1 VAVHTQDSPFN
12 NNKYR
17 VAIDMT
23 YQHSYAHSIADPA
36 AFWAEQ
42 ADHLAWYRKP
52 SLTLQENPDGTH
64 QWFAD
69 GRLNSCYLALDR
81 QIELGRGE
89 QAALLYDS
97 PVTGVQQAFTF
108 YQLRDE
114 VARLAGLLRQLGVGK
129 GDGVIIYMPMV
140 PQAAMAMLACARI
153 GAVHSVVFGGFAANE
168 LALRIDDAR
177 PALLLTASCGLE
189 FDRVIEYK
197 PLVDRALQLAS
208 HQPRHVLVLQRP
220 QARAPLQSGRDLDWQ
235 EALAGAEPVP
245 PVELA
250 AADPL
255 YIMYTSGTTGKPK
268 GIVRENGGNA
278 VALCY
283 AMRHIYG
290 MQAGDVWWGISDVGW
305 VVGHSLIVY
314 GPLMSGCTTVFYEG
328 KPIRTPDASAY
339 WRVVEQY
346 KVNALF
352 CAPTAM
358 RAIRKEDPD
367 GELIRNHDLS
377 SLRQLFLAGEKLDS
391 STHEWLERVTGKP
404 VHDHWWQTETGWP
417 VTAPCVGLDGSA
429 ARPGSSNRAVPGYHV
444 RVLDDDGHL
453 LGPNHQGAIVI
464 ALPLPPGCSQT
475 LWGDHER
482 YLQAYLRT
490 YPGYYHTGDGGYL
503 DDEGFVY
510 IMGRT
515 DDVINVSG
523 HRLSTGEMEDLVARH
538 PAVAECAVIGVHD
551 EIKGQVPLALVVLKD
566 GEGISEGQL
575 LVELVGRVREE
586 IGALAC
592 FNRVRLVKRLPK
604 TRSGKILR
612 AVLRKIA
619 DGQAYM
625 PPSTL
630 DDPAVLGEIEA
641 VLADLPRAG

>member
-1 VAVHTQDSPFN
+1 
-12 NNKYR
+12 
-17 VAIDMT
+17 MT
-23 YQHSYAHSIADPA
+23 YQHSYARSISDPV

-42 ADHLAWYRKP
+42 ADQLAWYHKP
-52 SLTLQENPDGTH
+52 RQTLINNTDGSH
-64 QWFAD
+64 CWFAD
-69 GRLNSCYLALDR
+69 GRLNSCYLALDH
-81 QIELGRGE
+81 QIEQGRGE
-89 QAALLYDS
+89 QTALIYDS
-97 PVTGVQQAFTF
+97 PVTATQQRFS
-108 YQLRDE
+108 YRELRDE
-114 VARLAGLLRQLGVGK
+114 VARLAGLLRELGVRK
-129 GDGVIIYMPMV
+129 GDGVVIYMPMV

-168 LALRIDDAR
+168 LALRIDDAK
-177 PALLLTASCGLE
+177 PTLVLTASCGLE

-197 PLVDRALQLAS
+197 PLIDRALQLAT

-220 QARAPLQSGRDLDWQ
+220 QAKAALQPGRDLDWQ
-235 EALAGAEPVP
+235 QALVNAQPVA
-245 PVELA
+245 PVELSA
-250 AADPL
+250 TDPL

-278 VALCY
+278 VALSY
-283 AMRHIYG
+283 TMRHIYG

-314 GPLMSGCTTVFYEG
+314 GPLMTGCTTVFYEG
-328 KPIRTPDASAY
+328 KPIRTPDAAAY

-346 KVNALF
+346 QVNALF

-358 RAIRKEDPD
+358 RAIRKEDPQ
-367 GELIRNHDLS
+367 GELLAGYDLS

-391 STHEWLERVTGKP
+391 STHQWLEQVTGKP

-417 VTAPCVGLDGSA
+417 VTAPCVGLEGSA

-444 RVLDDDGHL
+444 QVLDDDGHL
-453 LGPNHQGAIVI
+453 LGPNQQGAIVI

-475 LWGDHER
+475 LWGDHQR
-482 YLQAYLRT
+482 YLQAYLHT

-503 DDEGFVY
+503 DDDGFVY

-538 PAVAECAVIGVHD
+538 AAVAECAVIGVHD
-551 EIKGQVPLALVVLKD
+551 DIKGQVPLALVVLKD
-566 GEGISEGQL
+566 GEELAEQKL
-575 LVELVGRVREE
+575 QAELVASVREQ

-619 DGQAYM
+619 DGQAYV

>member
-1 VAVHTQDSPFN
+1 MS
-12 NNKYR
+12 
-17 VAIDMT
+17 
-23 YQHSYAHSIADPA
+23 YQHSYAQSIADPA

-42 ADHLAWYRKP
+42 ARSVAWYREP
-52 SLTLQENPDGTH
+52 TVVLENNADGTH
-64 QWFAD
+64 QWFPDAS
-69 GRLNSCYLALDR
+69 LNSCYLALDH
-81 QIELGRGE
+81 QIEQGRGD
-89 QAALLYDS
+89 QLALIYDS
-97 PVTGVQQAFTF
+97 PVTGTQQTF
-108 YQLRDE
+108 SYLQLREE
-114 VARLAGLLRQLGVGK
+114 VARLAGLLRQLGVQK

-177 PALLLTASCGLE
+177 PVLLLTASCGLE
-189 FDRVIEYK
+189 FERVIEYK
-197 PLVDRALQLAS
+197 PLVDRALALA
-208 HQPRHVLVLQRP
+208 RHRPHNVLVWQRP
-220 QARAPLQSGRDLDWQ
+220 QAQAPLQAGRDLDWAQ
-235 EALAGAEPVP
+235 SVADAQPVA
-245 PVELA
+245 PVELD

-278 VALCY
+278 VALHY
-283 AMRHIYG
+283 AMRTVYG
-290 MQAGDVWWGISDVGW
+290 MQPGDVWWGISDVGW

-314 GPLMSGCTTVFYEG
+314 GPLMCGCTSVFYEG

-367 GELIRNHDLS
+367 AELLRKHDLS

-391 STHEWLERVTGKP
+391 STHQWLERVSGKP

-417 VTAPCVGLDGSA
+417 VTAPCVGLEGSA
-429 ARPGSSNRAVPGYHV
+429 ARAGSSNRAVPGYHV
-444 RVLDDDGHL
+444 QVLDDDGHL
-453 LGPNHQGAIVI
+453 VGPNHQGAIVI

-475 LWGDHER
+475 LWGDHPR
-482 YLQAYLRT
+482 YVQAYLST

-503 DDEGFVY
+503 DEDGFVY

-551 EIKGQVPLALVVLKD
+551 DIKGQVPLALVVLKD
-566 GEGISEGQL
+566 GAGIAESQL
-575 LVELVGRVREE
+575 LVDLVASVREE

-592 FNRVRLVKRLPK
+592 FNQVRLVKRLPK

-619 DGQAYM
+619 DGQAYT
-625 PPSTL
+625 PPSTV
-630 DDPAVLGEIEA
+630 DDPAVLQEIEA
-641 VLADLPRAG
+641 VLSGLARAS

>member
-1 VAVHTQDSPFN
+1 
-12 NNKYR
+12 
-17 VAIDMT
+17 MT
-23 YQHSYAHSIADPA
+23 YQHSYEHSITDPA

-64 QWFAD
+64 RWFAD
-69 GRLNSCYLALDR
+69 GRLNSCYLALDH
-81 QIELGRGE
+81 QIEQGRGE
-89 QAALLYDS
+89 QTALIYDS
-97 PVTGVQQAFTF
+97 PVTGVQQSFT
-108 YQLRDE
+108 YQQLHDE

-177 PALLLTASCGLE
+177 PTLLLTASCGLE

-197 PLVDRALQLAS
+197 PLVDRALQLAR

-220 QARAPLQSGRDLDWQ
+220 QARAQLQAGRDLDWH
-235 EALAGAEPVP
+235 EALATAQPVP
-245 PVELA
+245 PVALDA
-250 AADPL
+250 GDPL

-346 KVNALF
+346 RVNALF

-367 GELIRNHDLS
+367 GELIRGHDLS

-391 STHEWLERVTGKP
+391 STHQWLERVSGKP

-417 VTAPCVGLDGSA
+417 VTAPCVGLEGSA

-444 RVLDDDGHL
+444 QVLDDEGHL
-453 LGPNHQGAIVI
+453 LGPDHQGAIVI

-566 GEGISEGQL
+566 GEGITEAQL

-619 DGQAYM
+619 DGEVYV

>member
-1 VAVHTQDSPFN
+1 
-12 NNKYR
+12 
-17 VAIDMT
+17 MT
-23 YQHSYAHSIADPA
+23 YQHSYARSISDPV

-42 ADHLAWYRKP
+42 ADQLAWYHKP
-52 SLTLQENPDGTH
+52 RQTLINNTDGSH
-64 QWFAD
+64 CWFAD
-69 GRLNSCYLALDR
+69 GRLNSCYLALDY
-81 QIELGRGE
+81 QIEQGRGE
-89 QAALLYDS
+89 QTALIYDS
-97 PVTGVQQAFTF
+97 PVTATQQRFS
-108 YQLRDE
+108 YRELRDE
-114 VARLAGLLRQLGVGK
+114 VARLAGLLRELGVRK
-129 GDGVIIYMPMV
+129 GDGVVIYMPMV

-168 LALRIDDAR
+168 LALRIDDAK
-177 PALLLTASCGLE
+177 PTLVLTASCGLE

-197 PLVDRALQLAS
+197 PLIDRALQLAS
-208 HQPRHVLVLQRP
+208 HQPRHVLVQQRP
-220 QARAPLQSGRDLDWQ
+220 QAKAALQPGRDLDWQ
-235 EALAGAEPVP
+235 QALVNAQPAA
-245 PVELA
+245 PVELSA
-250 AADPL
+250 TDPL

-278 VALCY
+278 VALSY
-283 AMRHIYG
+283 TMRHIYG

-314 GPLMSGCTTVFYEG
+314 GPLMTGCTTVFYEG
-328 KPIRTPDASAY
+328 KPIRTPDAAAY

-346 KVNALF
+346 QVNALF

-358 RAIRKEDPD
+358 RAIRKEDPH
-367 GELIRNHDLS
+367 GELLAEYDLS

-391 STHEWLERVTGKP
+391 STHQWLEQVTGKP

-417 VTAPCVGLDGSA
+417 VTAPCVGLEGSA

-444 RVLDDDGHL
+444 QVLDDDGHL
-453 LGPNHQGAIVI
+453 LGPNQQGAIVI

-475 LWGDHER
+475 LWGDHQR
-482 YLQAYLRT
+482 YLQAYLHT

-503 DDEGFVY
+503 DDDGFVY

-538 PAVAECAVIGVHD
+538 AAVAECAVIGVHD
-551 EIKGQVPLALVVLKD
+551 DIKGQVPLALVVLKD
-566 GEGISEGQL
+566 GEELAEQKL
-575 LVELVGRVREE
+575 QAELVASVREQ

-619 DGQAYM
+619 DGQAYV

>member
-1 VAVHTQDSPFN
+1 
-12 NNKYR
+12 
-17 VAIDMT
+17 MT
-23 YQHSYAHSIADPA
+23 YQHSYARSISDPV

-42 ADHLAWYRKP
+42 ADQLAWYHKP
-52 SLTLQENPDGTH
+52 RQTLINNTDGSH
-64 QWFAD
+64 CWFAD
-69 GRLNSCYLALDR
+69 GRLNSCYLALDY
-81 QIELGRGE
+81 QIEQGRGE
-89 QAALLYDS
+89 QTALIYDS
-97 PVTGVQQAFTF
+97 PVTATQQRFS
-108 YQLRDE
+108 YRELRDE
-114 VARLAGLLRQLGVGK
+114 VARLAGLLRELGVRK
-129 GDGVIIYMPMV
+129 GDGIVIYMPMV

-168 LALRIDDAR
+168 LALRIDDAK
-177 PALLLTASCGLE
+177 PTLVLTASCGLE

-197 PLVDRALQLAS
+197 PLIDRALQLAS
-208 HQPRHVLVLQRP
+208 HQPRHVLVQQRP
-220 QARAPLQSGRDLDWQ
+220 QAKAALQPGRDLDWQ
-235 EALAGAEPVP
+235 QALVNAQPVA
-245 PVELA
+245 PVELSA
-250 AADPL
+250 TDPL

-278 VALCY
+278 VALSY
-283 AMRHIYG
+283 TMRHIYG

-314 GPLMSGCTTVFYEG
+314 GPLMTGCTTVFYEG
-328 KPIRTPDASAY
+328 KPIRTPDAAAY

-346 KVNALF
+346 QVNALF

-358 RAIRKEDPD
+358 RAIRKEDPH
-367 GELIRNHDLS
+367 GELLAGYDLS

-391 STHEWLERVTGKP
+391 STHQWLEQVTGKP

-417 VTAPCVGLDGSA
+417 VTAPCVGLEGSA

-444 RVLDDDGHL
+444 QVLDDDGHL
-453 LGPNHQGAIVI
+453 LGPNQQGAIVI

-475 LWGDHER
+475 LWGDHQR
-482 YLQAYLRT
+482 YLQAYLHT

-503 DDEGFVY
+503 DDDGFVY

-538 PAVAECAVIGVHD
+538 AAVAECAVIGVHD
-551 EIKGQVPLALVVLKD
+551 DIKGQVPLALVVLKD
-566 GEGISEGQL
+566 GEELAEQKL
-575 LVELVGRVREE
+575 QAELVANVREQ

-619 DGQAYM
+619 DGQAYV

>member
-1 VAVHTQDSPFN
+1 
-12 NNKYR
+12 
-17 VAIDMT
+17 MT
-23 YQHSYAHSIADPA
+23 YQHCYDRSIADPA

-42 ADHLAWYRKP
+42 ANDLAWYRKP
-52 SLTLQENPDGTH
+52 TQTLTENADGTH
-64 QWFAD
+64 QWFSD
-69 GRLNSCYLALDR
+69 GRLNSCYLALDY
-81 QIELGRGE
+81 QIEQGRGE
-89 QAALLYDS
+89 QVALIYDS
-97 PVTGVQQAFTF
+97 PVTHTQQTFT
-108 YQLRDE
+108 YLQMRDE
-114 VARLAGLLRQLGVGK
+114 VARLAGLLRQLGVEK

-177 PALLLTASCGLE
+177 PKLLLTASCGLE
-189 FDRVIEYK
+189 FDRVIAYK
-197 PLVDRALQLAS
+197 PLVDRALQLAQ
-208 HQPRHVLVLQRP
+208 HQPRQVLVLQRP
-220 QARAPLQSGRDLDWQ
+220 QARAEMIEGRDLDWQ
-235 EALAGAEPVP
+235 AAVASAEPVA
-245 PVELA
+245 PVELG

-278 VALCY
+278 VALKF
-283 AMRHIYG
+283 AMQHIYG
-290 MQAGDVWWGISDVGW
+290 MQPGDVWWGISDVGW

-314 GPLMSGCTTVFYEG
+314 GPLMNGCTSVFYEG
-328 KPIRTPDASAY
+328 KPIRTPDAGAY

-346 KVNALF
+346 KVNGMF

-358 RAIRKEDPD
+358 RAVRKEDPE
-367 GELIRNHDLS
+367 GLLLRKYDLS

-391 STHEWLERVTGKP
+391 STHQWLEATSGKA

-417 VTAPCVGLDGSA
+417 VTAPCVGLDGSGVRA
-429 ARPGSSNRAVPGYHV
+429 GSSNRAVPGYHV
-444 RVLDDDGHL
+444 QVLDDDGHL
-453 LGPNHQGAIVI
+453 LGPNQQGAIVI

-475 LWGDHER
+475 LWGDHAR
-482 YLQAYLRT
+482 YVQSYLQT

-503 DDEGFVY
+503 DDDGFVY

-523 HRLSTGEMEDLVARH
+523 HRLSTGEMEDLVAAH
-538 PAVAECAVIGVHD
+538 PAVAECAVIGVYD
-551 EIKGQVPLALVVLKD
+551 EIKGQVPLALVALKD
-566 GEGISEGQL
+566 ATPISEQQL
-575 LVELVGRVREE
+575 QSELVARVREQ

-592 FNRVRLVKRLPK
+592 FNQVRVVKRLPK

-619 DGQAYM
+619 DQQPYT

-630 DDPAVLGEIEA
+630 DDPAVLDEIEA
-641 VLADLPRAG
+641 VLASLARAG

>member
-1 VAVHTQDSPFN
+1 MS
-12 NNKYR
+12 
-17 VAIDMT
+17 

-42 ADHLAWYRKP
+42 ARSIAWYRAP
-52 SLTLQENPDGTH
+52 AITLQDNADGTH
-64 QWFAD
+64 RWFAD
-69 GRLNSCYLALDR
+69 GRLNSCYLALDH
-81 QIELGRGE
+81 QIEQGRG
-89 QAALLYDS
+89 QQLALVYDS
-97 PVTGVQQAFTF
+97 PVTGAQQAYT
-108 YQLRDE
+108 YLELRDE
-114 VARLAGLLRQLGVGK
+114 VARLAGLLSQLGVQK

-177 PALLLTASCGLE
+177 PTLLLTASCGLE

-197 PLVDRALQLAS
+197 PLVDRALQLAR

-220 QARAPLQSGRDLDWQ
+220 QVQAPLQPGRDLDWA
-235 EALAGAEPVP
+235 EALVGAVPVAPVVLDAG
-245 PVELA
+245 
-250 AADPL
+250 DPL

-278 VALCY
+278 VALRY
-283 AMRHIYG
+283 AMHNIYG

-314 GPLMSGCTTVFYEG
+314 GPLMCGCTTVFYEG
-328 KPIRTPDASAY
+328 KPIRTPDAAAY
-339 WRVVEQY
+339 WRVVQQY
-346 KVNALF
+346 KVNGLF

-358 RAIRKEDPD
+358 RAIRKEDPE
-367 GELIRNHDLS
+367 GELLGQYDLS

-391 STHEWLERVTGKP
+391 STHQWLERVTGKP

-417 VTAPCVGLDGSA
+417 VTAPCVGLEGSA

-444 RVLDDDGHL
+444 RVLDDEGHL
-453 LGPNHQGAIVI
+453 LGTHQQGAIVI

-475 LWGDHER
+475 LWGDHDR
-482 YLQAYLRT
+482 YLQAYLHT
-490 YPGYYHTGDGGYL
+490 YPGYYHTGDGGFL
-503 DDEGFVY
+503 DDDGFVY

-538 PAVAECAVIGVHD
+538 AAVAECAVIGVHD
-551 EIKGQVPLALVVLKD
+551 DIKGQVPLALVVLKD
-566 GEGISEGQL
+566 GEGTTEAQL
-575 LVELVGRVREE
+575 LADLVARVREE

-592 FNRVRLVKRLPK
+592 FNRVRLVRRLPK

-612 AVLRKIA
+612 ALLRKIA
-619 DGQAYM
+619 DGQAYV

-630 DDPAVLGEIEA
+630 DDPAVLQEIET
-641 VLADLPRAG
+641 VLADLPKAV

>member
-1 VAVHTQDSPFN
+1 
-12 NNKYR
+12 
-17 VAIDMT
+17 MT
-23 YQHSYAHSIADPA
+23 YQHSYDHSITDPA

-64 QWFAD
+64 RWFAD
-69 GRLNSCYLALDR
+69 GRLNSCYLALDH
-81 QIELGRGE
+81 QIEQGRGE
-89 QAALLYDS
+89 QTALIYDS
-97 PVTGVQQAFTF
+97 PVTGVQQSFT
-108 YQLRDE
+108 YQQLHDE

-177 PALLLTASCGLE
+177 PTLLLTASCGLE
-189 FDRVIEYK
+189 FERVIEYK
-197 PLVDRALQLAS
+197 PLVDRALQLAR

-220 QARAPLQSGRDLDWQ
+220 QARAQLQAGRDLDWH
-235 EALAGAEPVP
+235 EALATAQPVP
-245 PVELA
+245 PVALDA
-250 AADPL
+250 GDPL

-346 KVNALF
+346 RVNALF

-367 GELIRNHDLS
+367 GELIRRHDLS

-391 STHEWLERVTGKP
+391 STHQWLERVSGKP

-417 VTAPCVGLDGSA
+417 VTAPCVGLEGSA

-444 RVLDDDGHL
+444 QVLDDEGHL
-453 LGPNHQGAIVI
+453 LGPDHQGAIVI

-566 GEGISEGQL
+566 GEGITEAQL

-592 FNRVRLVKRLPK
+592 FNRVRLVTRLPK

-619 DGQAYM
+619 DGEAYV

-630 DDPAVLGEIEA
+630 DDVAVLGEIEA

>member
-1 VAVHTQDSPFN
+1 MAGHTHYPPFN

-17 VAIDMT
+17 VFIDMT
-23 YQHSYAHSIADPA
+23 YQHSYAQSIADPA

-42 ADHLAWYRKP
+42 AKALAWYRQP
-52 SLTLQENPDGTH
+52 SQTLQNNPDGTH
-64 QWFAD
+64 RWFAD

-89 QAALLYDS
+89 QLALIYDS
-97 PVTGVQQAFTF
+97 PVTGVQQTFT
-108 YQLRDE
+108 YHQLRDE
-114 VARLAGLLRQLGVGK
+114 VARLAGLLRQLGVGQ

-177 PALLLTASCGLE
+177 PTLVLTASCGLE

-197 PLVDRALQLAS
+197 PLVDRALQLAR
-208 HQPRHVLVLQRP
+208 HQPRKVLVLQRP
-220 QARAPLQSGRDLDWQ
+220 QARAQLLAGRDLDWQ
-235 EALAGAEPVP
+235 QALAGAEPVA
-245 PVELA
+245 PVELEA
-250 AADPL
+250 GAPL

-314 GPLMSGCTTVFYEG
+314 GPLMSGCTTMFYEG

-346 KVNALF
+346 QVNALF

-358 RAIRKEDPD
+358 RAIRKEDPE
-367 GELIRNHDLS
+367 GELIRKHDLS

-391 STHEWLERVTGKP
+391 STHQWLEQVTGKP

-417 VTAPCVGLDGSA
+417 VTAPCVGLEGSA

-453 LGPNHQGAIVI
+453 LGPDQQGSIVI

-482 YLQAYLRT
+482 YLQAYLQT

-503 DDEGFVY
+503 DEEGFVY

-538 PAVAECAVIGVHD
+538 PAVDECAVIGVHD
-551 EIKGQVPLALVVLKD
+551 KIKGQVPLALVVLKD
-566 GEGISEGQL
+566 GEGIAEAQL

-619 DGQAYM
+619 DGQAYV

-630 DDPAVLGEIEA
+630 DDAAVLGEIEA

>member
-1 VAVHTQDSPFN
+1 MS
-12 NNKYR
+12 
-17 VAIDMT
+17 
-23 YQHSYAHSIADPA
+23 YQQSYAHSIADPA

-42 ADHLAWYRKP
+42 ARSIAWYRAP
-52 SLTLQENPDGTH
+52 AITLQDNADGTH
-64 QWFAD
+64 RWFAD
-69 GRLNSCYLALDR
+69 GRLNSCYLALDH
-81 QIELGRGE
+81 QIEQGRG
-89 QAALLYDS
+89 QQLALVYDS
-97 PVTGVQQAFTF
+97 PVTGAQQAYT
-108 YQLRDE
+108 YLELRDE
-114 VARLAGLLRQLGVGK
+114 VARLAGLLSQLGVKK

-177 PALLLTASCGLE
+177 PTLLLTASGGLE

-197 PLVDRALQLAS
+197 PLVDRALQLAQ

-220 QARAPLQSGRDLDWQ
+220 QVQAPLQPGRDLDWA
-235 EALAGAEPVP
+235 EALVGAVPVAPVVLDAG
-245 PVELA
+245 
-250 AADPL
+250 DPL

-278 VALCY
+278 VALRY
-283 AMRHIYG
+283 AMHNIYG
-290 MQAGDVWWGISDVGW
+290 MQPGDVWWGISDVGW

-314 GPLMSGCTTVFYEG
+314 GPLMCGCTTVFYEG
-328 KPIRTPDASAY
+328 KPIRTPDAAAY
-339 WRVVEQY
+339 WRVVQQY
-346 KVNALF
+346 KVNGLF

-358 RAIRKEDPD
+358 RAIRKEDPE
-367 GELIRNHDLS
+367 GELLGQYDLS

-391 STHEWLERVTGKP
+391 STHQWLERVTGKP

-417 VTAPCVGLDGSA
+417 VTAPCVGLEGSA

-444 RVLDDDGHL
+444 RVLDDEGHL
-453 LGPNHQGAIVI
+453 LGTHQQGAIVI

-475 LWGDHER
+475 LWGDHDR
-482 YLQAYLRT
+482 YLQAYLHT
-490 YPGYYHTGDGGYL
+490 YPGYYHTGDGGFL
-503 DDEGFVY
+503 DDDGFVY

-551 EIKGQVPLALVVLKD
+551 DIKGQVPLALVVLKD
-566 GEGISEGQL
+566 GEGTTEAQL
-575 LVELVGRVREE
+575 LADLVARVREE

-592 FNRVRLVKRLPK
+592 FNRVRLVRRLPK

-612 AVLRKIA
+612 ALLRKIA
-619 DGQAYM
+619 DGQAYV

-630 DDPAVLGEIEA
+630 DDPAVLQEIET
-641 VLADLPRAG
+641 VLADLPKAV

>member
-1 VAVHTQDSPFN
+1 
-12 NNKYR
+12 
-17 VAIDMT
+17 MT
-23 YQHSYAHSIADPA
+23 YQHSYARSISDPV

-42 ADHLAWYRKP
+42 ADQLAWYHKP
-52 SLTLQENPDGTH
+52 RQTLINNTDGSH
-64 QWFAD
+64 CWFAD
-69 GRLNSCYLALDR
+69 GRLNSCYLALDY
-81 QIELGRGE
+81 QIEQGRGE
-89 QAALLYDS
+89 QIALIYDS
-97 PVTGVQQAFTF
+97 PVTATQQRFS
-108 YQLRDE
+108 YRELRDE
-114 VARLAGLLRQLGVGK
+114 VARLAGLLRELGVRK
-129 GDGVIIYMPMV
+129 GDGVVIYMPMV

-168 LALRIDDAR
+168 LALRIDDAK
-177 PALLLTASCGLE
+177 PALVLTASCGLE

-197 PLVDRALQLAS
+197 PLIDRALQLAS
-208 HQPRHVLVLQRP
+208 HQPRHVLVQQRP
-220 QARAPLQSGRDLDWQ
+220 QAKAALQPGRDLDWQ
-235 EALAGAEPVP
+235 QALVNAQPVA
-245 PVELA
+245 PVELSA
-250 AADPL
+250 TDPL

-278 VALCY
+278 VALSY
-283 AMRHIYG
+283 TMRHIYG

-314 GPLMSGCTTVFYEG
+314 GPLMTGCTTVFYEG
-328 KPIRTPDASAY
+328 KPIRTPDAAAY

-346 KVNALF
+346 QVNALF

-358 RAIRKEDPD
+358 RAIRKEDPH
-367 GELIRNHDLS
+367 GELLAGYDLS

-391 STHEWLERVTGKP
+391 STHQWLEQVTGKP

-417 VTAPCVGLDGSA
+417 VTAPCVGLEGSA

-444 RVLDDDGHL
+444 QVLDDDGHL
-453 LGPNHQGAIVI
+453 LGPNQQGAIVI

-475 LWGDHER
+475 LWGDHQR
-482 YLQAYLRT
+482 YLQAYLHT

-503 DDEGFVY
+503 DDDGFVY

-523 HRLSTGEMEDLVARH
+523 HRLSTGEMEDLVAH
-538 PAVAECAVIGVHD
+538 HAAVAECAVIGVHD
-551 EIKGQVPLALVVLKD
+551 DIKGQVPLALVVLKD
-566 GEGISEGQL
+566 GEELAEQKL
-575 LVELVGRVREE
+575 QAELVASVREQ

-619 DGQAYM
+619 DGQAYV

>member
-1 VAVHTQDSPFN
+1 
-12 NNKYR
+12 
-17 VAIDMT
+17 MT
-23 YQHSYAHSIADPA
+23 YQHSYAHSISDPV

-42 ADHLAWYRKP
+42 ADQLAWYHKP
-52 SLTLQENPDGTH
+52 RQTLINNTDGSH
-64 QWFAD
+64 CWFAD
-69 GRLNSCYLALDR
+69 GRLNSCYLALDY
-81 QIELGRGE
+81 QIEQGRGE
-89 QAALLYDS
+89 QTALIYDS
-97 PVTGVQQAFTF
+97 PVTATQQRFS
-108 YQLRDE
+108 YRELRDE
-114 VARLAGLLRQLGVGK
+114 VARLAGLLRELGVRK
-129 GDGVIIYMPMV
+129 GDGVVIYMPMV

-168 LALRIDDAR
+168 LALRIDDAK
-177 PALLLTASCGLE
+177 PTLVLTASCGLE

-197 PLVDRALQLAS
+197 PLIDRALQLAS

-220 QARAPLQSGRDLDWQ
+220 QAKAALQPGRDLDWQ
-235 EALAGAEPVP
+235 QALVNAQPVA
-245 PVELA
+245 PVELSA
-250 AADPL
+250 TDPL

-278 VALCY
+278 VALSY
-283 AMRHIYG
+283 TMRHIYG

-314 GPLMSGCTTVFYEG
+314 GPLMTGCTTVFYEG
-328 KPIRTPDASAY
+328 KPIRTPDAAAY

-346 KVNALF
+346 QVNALF

-358 RAIRKEDPD
+358 RAIRKEDPQ
-367 GELIRNHDLS
+367 GELLAGYDLS

-391 STHEWLERVTGKP
+391 STHQWLEQVTGKP

-417 VTAPCVGLDGSA
+417 VTAPCVGLEGSA

-444 RVLDDDGHL
+444 QVLDDDGHL
-453 LGPNHQGAIVI
+453 LGPNQQGAIVI

-475 LWGDHER
+475 LWGDHQR
-482 YLQAYLRT
+482 YLQAYLHT

-503 DDEGFVY
+503 DDDGFVY

-538 PAVAECAVIGVHD
+538 AAVAECAVIGVHD
-551 EIKGQVPLALVVLKD
+551 DIKGQVPLALVVLKD
-566 GEGISEGQL
+566 GEELAEQKL
-575 LVELVGRVREE
+575 QAELVASVREQ

-619 DGQAYM
+619 DGQAYV